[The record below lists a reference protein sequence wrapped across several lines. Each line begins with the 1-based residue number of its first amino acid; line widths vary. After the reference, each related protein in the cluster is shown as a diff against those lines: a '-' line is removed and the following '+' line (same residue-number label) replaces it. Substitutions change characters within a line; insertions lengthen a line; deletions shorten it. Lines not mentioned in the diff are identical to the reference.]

1 MNMDVCKE
9 KMFRQKTFDKIIDMV
24 KNNEITIKE
33 SIAKL
38 NQLDELSNIDYRS
51 QSNRIVNKLSLTY
64 NDISFSDSPEEILLE
79 KEKRAER
86 MAFACIV
93 RSELTSQEYKLL
105 LDSTKM
111 SQREIGEKLGIDH
124 KTVVYRLNK
133 IRKKVIDSI
142 RDKFKQD
149 PDNYSQLFN
158 QIPTLH
164 TPKRPM
170 GMGQPYEAEMKLPLG
185 LRWQGAYG
193 NERNWKKEECKIPE
207 YIKPSKIDSI
217 CNICEQRCTRK
228 ESFPPYSNPLPQW
241 KRDIINRIIA
251 ENTI

>member
-1 MNMDVCKE
+1 MNKLYNQNTLDYIIE
-9 KMFRQKTFDKIIDMV
+9 KSKKNITPEEQENIIKKLNAMAAYENSYQKTKQNKIF
-24 KNNEITIKE
+24 
-33 SIAKL
+33 
-38 NQLDELSNIDYRS
+38 
-51 QSNRIVNKLSLTY
+51 NRLSLTY

-79 KEKRAER
+79 KEKRAEK

-93 RSELTSQEYKLL
+93 RSELTGKEYKLL
-105 LDSTKM
+105 LGSTKM
-111 SQREIGEKLGIDH
+111 SQREIAERLCISQPAVIKQ
-124 KTVVYRLNK
+124 LNK

-149 PDNYSQLFN
+149 PENYSQLFN

-164 TPKRPM
+164 TPKQPI
-170 GMGQPYEAEMKLPLG
+170 GMGQPYEAEMRLPLDMS
-185 LRWQGAYG
+185 WQGMYG
-193 NERNWKKEECKIPE
+193 RVIQMKKEECKIPE
-207 YIKPSKIDSI
+207 YFKSSKIDSI
-217 CNICEQRCTRK
+217 CNICKQKCTRK